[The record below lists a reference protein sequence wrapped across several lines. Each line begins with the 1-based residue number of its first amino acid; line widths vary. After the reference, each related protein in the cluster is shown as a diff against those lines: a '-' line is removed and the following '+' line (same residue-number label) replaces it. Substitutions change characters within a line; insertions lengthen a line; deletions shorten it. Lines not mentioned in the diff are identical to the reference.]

1 MGNEMVAH
9 NRQVINRAP
18 VLVQKVLGDSRAP
31 VTVNTANPAVGLP
44 VSHFQENSP
53 L

>member
-1 MGNEMVAH
+1 MSNEMLTY
-9 NRQVINRAP
+9 NRLMINRAP

-44 VSHFQENSP
+44 VSHFQENRP